1 MNETTSANIT
11 PGTSSV
17 PESEKKNHVPVQN
30 RIYSQAI
37 KQSPEFMNF
46 QVDFAVCL
54 NELTNYFNAIIM
66 GNFKAPDALLEK
78 TDYD

>member
-37 KQSPEFMNF
+37 KQSP
-46 QVDFAVCL
+46 
-54 NELTNYFNAIIM
+54 
-66 GNFKAPDALLEK
+66 
-78 TDYD
+78 